1 MSPNTSTSGSTNT
14 VTVSSTLGEETPT
27 STTSNPT
34 KGSTPHAEWR
44 RTNRRAAENNNTSGS
59 MMKNKDEQNL
69 PNQAKTLFAPV
80 GMAEDLAKIQLI
92 LCKEIKT
99 EIQAVKESIA
109 TIPFDDVQ
117 RKITEATTLLEER
130 MTRLEEQCSKLK
142 DILKQKT
149 IQNYIANPALLEHWK
164 PGDMVSKH
172 SLWTTLRL
180 VLNKVASEN
189 ITELF
194 PSDGQP
200 RPSISTEQQKQY
212 KVLTEVMT
220 EMFHQCGLLS
230 EAEVIE
236 LDNYEDF
243 LKVLHHHTFMGNVST
258 IQLTHFIM
266 LMVYMSFCRLNH
278 YTKCMTDEEAV
289 LLKIAVQMTLVIM
302 AFKTTFSM
310 KGGHKI
316 INSYFKTLPSEVRR
330 NIHVVTTR
338 YMEQEC
344 TCQNHVQCD
353 IHPTQLT
360 SQVVLPSYEHFLQHL
375 QLTGMNKRISNET
388 DVLSQ
393 YGKTILMLILA
404 RVNGYYNPYIPQ
416 TIMEEE
422 AKTMHGEVFSPAEK
436 EFFKHRLKTLYPKI
450 GDNDVKTAIT
460 LLAEQKAANC
470 PCLVHTDQ
478 RDYGW
483 IVFRRQPDKILYED
497 EDEEDVTPMA
507 EVSDDEDFFSAEAE
521 ETMPTPTS
529 DERTQVDQDIQAE
542 QIGVASKTTTEEAD
556 FSSTVLSDGYKTTA
570 KPQMSES
577 LCEPSLHSRDS
588 SKSKSTTQKE
598 SDQKKKKNDSKP
610 DDTPMDL
617 EVDTKEDESRILL
630 GTPKKKSRG
639 IWLYCTSSTGKTY
652 SFKYFKAYP
661 YDHRMLL
668 NDDYGEPIKCQCPEG
683 KIHHVQCP
691 WYHPDVI
698 YIIDFQEDLSSIE
711 LAAQQKIYNIYQNTI
726 HNPPEHCGCG
736 TAAEIAYMGHNTG
749 CFGFQYIH
757 ERESYEVLLA
767 ILKKRKKVSF
777 AGCPVS
783 KNKRPR
789 LQSPK
794 LDAEAKDDSEEPP
807 VVQKTPRA
815 KEVPFNLS
823 QESQYSFPLIADTA
837 DSTSIAAL
845 PND

>member
-1 MSPNTSTSGSTNT
+1 
-14 VTVSSTLGEETPT
+14 
-27 STTSNPT
+27 
-34 KGSTPHAEWR
+34 
-44 RTNRRAAENNNTSGS
+44 
-59 MMKNKDEQNL
+59 
-69 PNQAKTLFAPV
+69 
-80 GMAEDLAKIQLI
+80 
-92 LCKEIKT
+92 
-99 EIQAVKESIA
+99 
-109 TIPFDDVQ
+109 
-117 RKITEATTLLEER
+117 
-130 MTRLEEQCSKLK
+130 
-142 DILKQKT
+142 
-149 IQNYIANPALLEHWK
+149 
-164 PGDMVSKH
+164 
-172 SLWTTLRL
+172 
-180 VLNKVASEN
+180 
-189 ITELF
+189 
-194 PSDGQP
+194 
-200 RPSISTEQQKQY
+200 
-212 KVLTEVMT
+212 MT

-258 IQLTHFIM
+258 TQLTHFIM
-266 LMVYMSFCRLNH
+266 MMVYMSFCRLNH

-289 LLKIAVQMTLVIM
+289 LLKVAVQMTLVIM
-302 AFKTTFSM
+302 AFRTTFSM

-353 IHPTQLT
+353 IYPTQLT

-375 QLTGMNKRISNET
+375 QLTGMTKRISNES

-422 AKTMHGEVFSPAEK
+422 AKIMHGEVFSPAEK
-436 EFFKHRLKTLYPKI
+436 EFFKHRLQTLYPKI
-450 GDNDVKTAIT
+450 GDSDVKTAIT

-478 RDYGW
+478 RGYEW
-483 IVFRRQPDKILYED
+483 IVFRRQPDRIPYED
-497 EDEEDVTPMA
+497 EDEEDVTPMD

-529 DERTQVDQDIQAE
+529 DERTQVDQDIQDE
-542 QIGVASKTTTEEAD
+542 IIGAASKTTTGKAD
-556 FSSTVLSDGYKTTA
+556 FSSAELSDGCKTTA

-577 LCEPSLHSRDS
+577 LCEPSLHSRTVPNPNLQPRGRVIR
-588 SKSKSTTQKE
+588 KRRKMTV
-598 SDQKKKKNDSKP
+598 NLM
-610 DDTPMDL
+610 TPL
-617 EVDTKEDESRILL
+617 WTLRL
-630 GTPKKKSRG
+630 TPKKMKEVYYWTLLKRKVEVSTR
-639 IWLYCTSSTGKTY
+639 LYCTSSTGKTY
-652 SFKYFKAYP
+652 YFKYFKAYP

-767 ILKKRKKVSF
+767 ILKKRKRVSF
-777 AGCPVS
+777 IGCPVS

-789 LQSPK
+789 LQSPS
-794 LDAEAKDDSEEPP
+794 LRP
-807 VVQKTPRA
+807 
-815 KEVPFNLS
+815 
-823 QESQYSFPLIADTA
+823 
-837 DSTSIAAL
+837 
-845 PND
+845 